1 VPASGLAAAGDNDNT
16 CFSALE
22 KETPGTRPARLVLR
36 MLAIVI
42 VCVAYHAVV
51 AVFIA

>member
-1 VPASGLAAAGDNDNT
+1 MTTAVSQP
-16 CFSALE
+16 LE
-22 KETPGTRPARLVLR
+22 KETPGTRPARLILR